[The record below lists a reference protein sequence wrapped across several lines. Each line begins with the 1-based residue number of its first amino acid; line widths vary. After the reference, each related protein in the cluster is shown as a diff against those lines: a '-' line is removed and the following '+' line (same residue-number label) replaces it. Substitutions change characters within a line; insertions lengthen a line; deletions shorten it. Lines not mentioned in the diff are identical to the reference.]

1 MQYKYNELFSDKLGD
16 AFVEQM
22 GEEEALQMIEAVS
35 NPTGDGY
42 LEAIDL
48 EIEQFDLLIANGYVM
63 EFQDIGYNNEQAAM
77 MYIYFGTDKA
87 NEILTAISGSPETD
101 ITAYTQAYNEIDQA
115 VEELN
120 LAEYTERD
128 FVKAMQSI
136 NLGGTIE
143 DFDLLYWSD
152 FINLLTEYEE
162 QQVQSETVE
171 DDIDAYT
178 TVPEK
183 ETSESRN
190 TTSAGFIF
198 IWPIVAIIAL
208 SVISTKNKKRKRQMH
223 DYDRRNYRR

>member
-35 NPTGDGY
+35 NPTEDGY

-77 MYIYFGTDKA
+77 MYIYFGTDRA
-87 NEILTAISGSPETD
+87 NEILTAISGSPEAD

-120 LAEYTERD
+120 LSGYTEHD
-128 FVKAMQSI
+128 FVKAMRSI
-136 NLGGTIE
+136 GLDGTAE
-143 DFDLLYWSD
+143 DFDLLYWHN
-152 FINLLTEYEE
+152 FINLITEYEKK
-162 QQVQSETVE
+162 QIQSETVE
-171 DDIDAYT
+171 EDIDTYT

-183 ETSESRN
+183 ETRENKN
-190 TTSAGFIF
+190 TSSPGFMF
-198 IWPIVAIIAL
+198 LWLIVAVIAL
-208 SVISTKNKKRKRQMH
+208 SITAAKNKKRKRQMREH
-223 DYDRRNYRR
+223 DRRNYRR